1 MRFLA
6 LVLVL
11 PTLPA
16 LLAGLS
22 VTGSQTVS
30 FSSGAPAA
38 DTTEVGSEE
47 ALPVSPMASQLEING
62 MVVDETRSKHGR
74 DFYDLFYTSWSEP
87 EESYAYT
94 IRIEEKPGRGRGTVI
109 VVRVN
114 DEIVYQSQLQPRYEV
129 VEQAALQAVERTY
142 RIMQRYDLRRR
153 IF

>member
-6 LVLVL
+6 LVIVL
-11 PTLPA
+11 PI

-30 FSSGAPAA
+30 FFSVAPPA
-38 DTTEVGSEE
+38 DTTEVDPEE
-47 ALPVSPMASQLEING
+47 ALPAPSMPNRLEING

-94 IRIEEKPGRGRGTVI
+94 IRIEEKPGRGRGTI
-109 VVRVN
+109 IIVRVN

-129 VEQAALQAVERTY
+129 VEQTALQAVEQTY
-142 RIMQRYDLRRR
+142 RIMQRYDLSRR